1 MGLAWTSPDRS
12 GQRGQYRPKNVIPR
26 RDRIFL
32 LSGMSRHKRA
42 RGLRGVTRIGRPF
55 RSAALSRP
63 LGSRF
68 RTWPGRGLILE
79 SRLRSGRRSENV
91 RPVLQNRG
99 QAGDR

>member
-42 RGLRGVTRIGRPF
+42 RGLR
-55 RSAALSRP
+55 
-63 LGSRF
+63 
-68 RTWPGRGLILE
+68 RGLILE